1 MNAKRKI
8 RKGDRAFDTVVTI
21 LLVLAGIAALYPLL
35 YVLSASISDP
45 TAVNSGRVVL
55 FPKGIQFEGYKM
67 VFKSEWIL
75 KGYRNSVL
83 YTLGGTLVNVLVTFM
98 AAYALSRPN
107 LYGKK
112 FITLFLAIP
121 MWFGGGLIPTFLVVK
136 NLHLNNTP
144 FVLIVLGA
152 FSMYNCLIC
161 RTYIKSNI
169 PEQLIE
175 ASRIDGCTDFRIIWQ
190 IVLPLSGP
198 ILAIIALF
206 AALGFWNDYFNAL
219 IYLDSRELQTL
230 QLFLREILIKQQT
243 ITTQVSGDVTAM
255 MQQAQMAQVMKYALI
270 VIASLPMLIIYPFLQ
285 KFFVKG
291 IMIGSI
297 KG

>member
-8 RKGDRAFDTVVTI
+8 HKGDRAFDTVVTI

-75 KGYRNSVL
+75 KGYRNSVI

-98 AAYALSRPN
+98 ADYALSRPN

-243 ITTQVSGDVTAM
+243 ITTRVSGDVTAM

>member
-1 MNAKRKI
+1 MLSKWKNHKETI
-8 RKGDRAFDTVVTI
+8 IFDTIVTVFLI
-21 LLVLAGIAALYPLL
+21 IAGIIALYPLV

-45 TAVNSGRVVL
+45 TLVNSGKVIL
-55 FPKGIQFEGYKM
+55 LPKGLQLEGYKK
-67 VFKSEWIL
+67 VFESKWIL
-75 KGYRNSVL
+75 TGYRNSII
-83 YTLGGTLVNVLVTFM
+83 YTIGGTLINVTVTFM
-98 AAYALSRPN
+98 ASYALSRPS

-112 FITLFLAIP
+112 FLTFFLALP
-121 MWFGGGLIPTFLVVK
+121 MWFSGGLIPTFLVVK

-144 FVLIVLGA
+144 FVLMILSA

-169 PEQLIE
+169 PNELIE
-175 ASRIDGCTDFRIIWQ
+175 AANMDGCMDFGVIWR
-190 IVLPLSGP
+190 IVLPLSKP
-198 ILAIIALF
+198 IIAILALF

-219 IYLDSRELQTL
+219 IYLDNRSLQTL
-230 QLFLREILIKQQT
+230 QLFLREILIKQEA
-243 ITTQVSGDVTAM
+243 ITTNVTGDVTAIM
-255 MQQAQMAQVMKYALI
+255 KQAELAQVMKYSLI
-270 VIASLPMLIIYPFLQ
+270 IVASLPMLIIYPFIQ